1 LPIVLSRQDYAGP
14 AAPAYIPS
22 YCGGTNAS
30 MLSMALAFLIA
41 AIIAAVF
48 GFADTGTGTGVLNAG
63 QVTFYLFLALF
74 LFSFVAELRRT
85 S

>member
-1 LPIVLSRQDYAGP
+1 
-14 AAPAYIPS
+14 
-22 YCGGTNAS
+22 
-30 MLSMALAFLIA
+30 MLSMALAFFIV

-48 GFADTGTGTGVLNAG
+48 GFADPGTGALNAG

-74 LFSFVAELRRT
+74 LFSFVAELRRK

>member
-1 LPIVLSRQDYAGP
+1 
-14 AAPAYIPS
+14 
-22 YCGGTNAS
+22 
-30 MLSMALAFLIA
+30 MALAFLIA